1 MTRENLG
8 GGRGDR
14 FARGEGSEE
23 SCRAHVSNA
32 EGGMLL
38 LMSAACAC
46 WQVDSYMGRRVSR
59 CACIMPIHTAIM
71 CQNTPSHQHQPMHV
85 SRLHSQLSQ
94 HNPTILPQPCTQC
107 LPPLDH
113 CLDIITLHPCCLSC
127 CYTTPSVAR
136 CQVLRVQAY
145 CWAVSCCVSPAH
157 DPAAQA
163 VTQRVYLAGENDC
176 QVLLLRVVHLQPTLQ
191 AGHSILQDARMH
203 TYIHSAHQHRE
214 ASLIGATN
222 NATGH
227 IRDECADVWRTNHNH
242 RQARF
247 S

>member
-1 MTRENLG
+1 VLASCQYTLQYCARTPPATNTSQCTC
-8 GGRGDR
+8 RG
-14 FARGEGSEE
+14 FTAS
-23 SCRAHVSNA
+23 SHNTTLQSYHSPAHSVYHPWA
-32 EGGMLL
+32 
-38 LMSAACAC
+38 
-46 WQVDSYMGRRVSR
+46 
-59 CACIMPIHTAIM
+59 TA
-71 CQNTPSHQHQPMHV
+71 
-85 SRLHSQLSQ
+85 
-94 HNPTILPQPCTQC
+94 
-107 LPPLDH
+107 
-113 CLDIITLHPCCLSC
+113 LDIITLHPCCLSC

-136 CQVLRVQAY
+136 CQVLRVQAC

-203 TYIHSAHQHRE
+203 TYIPSAHQHRE